1 MGTTSLTI
9 GNEILSTT
17 MHITMKEFRDGLH
30 LATAFL
36 DAQERVHG
44 KAQPSQEGGSRIIQ
58 PVTLAVH
65 SNTTALDS
73 GYERIDLSAADVS
86 RPAVYDFAHV
96 VKPVVISMEEELINA
111 GKARVIAMAEMRTK
125 SVANEMR
132 REFVKQ
138 LVAGGVPQWQNKWST
153 LNGVDYSTGF
163 LEENAVGGQTNNIG
177 GLSKSTYSATTGW
190 QNQSFDGAGSFN
202 ANGLA
207 GLYDLKVETNAVSAS
222 GPIDIILASKNGFK
236 NLKRT
241 LQAQERYMDDSKL
254 DGGRMAQYWDGVR
267 IEVEPQMPAGPL
279 AGSVTATNP
288 ISFYFL
294 NSKDIYVMWDP
305 SGYFFLEDFETVSG
319 EYDVRAAKMRCRGQL
334 VAAALGSS
342 GIAVDLEVF

>member
-153 LNGVDYSTGF
+153 LNGVDYATGF
-163 LEENAVGGQTNNIG
+163 LEENAVGSQTNSVG
-177 GLSKSTYSATTGW
+177 GLSKSTYALTTGW
-190 QNQSFDGAGSFN
+190 QNQTFDGAGSFN

-241 LQAQERYMDDSKL
+241 LQANERYMDDSKL
-254 DGGRMAQYWDGVR
+254 DGGRMAQFWDGVR
-267 IEVEPQMPAGPL
+267 IEVEPQMPNAGT
-279 AGSVTATNP
+279 STTANP
-288 ISFYFL
+288 ISFYFI

-305 SGYFFLEDFETVSG
+305 MGYFFLEDFETVSG

-342 GIAVDLEVF
+342 GLAVDLEAF